1 MTKTDVSRLDKVKPL
16 NANLESTFDTVMSKA
31 GVCKLDKVKTTSN

>member
-16 NANLESTFDTVMSKA
+16 NANLENTFDTNCDV
-31 GVCKLDKVKTTSN
+31 